1 MFTDTTRL
9 ENACQAKLQAG
20 TTIDEVIVYLH
31 DQGLSILD
39 TIKVIRQVE
48 RMSLGDAKQIVSNHT
63 VWQQSA
69 SLIVLI
75 EACDWLLLEMRNQL
89 VVILRHSRRR

>member
-9 ENACQAKLQAG
+9 ENACKAKLQAG
-20 TTIDEVIVYLH
+20 TTIDEVIAYLH

-39 TIKVIRQVE
+39 TIKVIRQVG

-63 VWQQSA
+63 VWQHTVKA
-69 SLIVLI
+69 N
-75 EACDWLLLEMRNQL
+75 EALHDEAEAAAQTTGAP
-89 VVILRHSRRR
+89 HA

>member
-9 ENACQAKLQAG
+9 ENECKAKLQAG
-20 TTIDEVIVYLH
+20 TTIDEVIAYLH

-39 TIKVIRQVE
+39 TIKVIRQVG

-63 VWQQSA
+63 VWQ
-69 SLIVLI
+69 
-75 EACDWLLLEMRNQL
+75 
-89 VVILRHSRRR
+89 